1 MIAKNVIYTDF
12 EGTSRNESFYFNLT
26 EAELFELQI
35 GTPGGIVNYLKKI
48 AERQNGVAMMK
59 FAKDFILKSYGEKTP
74 DGRGFMKNEDIRANF
89 EATNAFSSLFVKFVT
104 DADWAV
110 EFLLG
115 VIPSDIAAKA
125 REEMAKKAESSQ
137 SIEVLKTE

>member
-1 MIAKNVIYTDF
+1 
-12 EGTSRNESFYFNLT
+12 
-26 EAELFELQI
+26 
-35 GTPGGIVNYLKKI
+35 
-48 AERQNGVAMMK
+48 
-59 FAKDFILKSYGEKTP
+59 
-74 DGRGFMKNEDIRANF
+74 MKNEDIRANF